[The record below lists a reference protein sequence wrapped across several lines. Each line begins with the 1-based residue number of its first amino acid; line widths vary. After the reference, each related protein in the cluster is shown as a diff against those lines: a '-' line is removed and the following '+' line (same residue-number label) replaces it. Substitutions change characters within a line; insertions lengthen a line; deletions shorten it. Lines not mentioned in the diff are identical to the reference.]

1 MTLAVSLE
9 AVHTHTHTHTH
20 TCSLVKEIASN
31 SIYFCIPEIDKNLS
45 NN

>member
-9 AVHTHTHTHTH
+9 AVHTHTH